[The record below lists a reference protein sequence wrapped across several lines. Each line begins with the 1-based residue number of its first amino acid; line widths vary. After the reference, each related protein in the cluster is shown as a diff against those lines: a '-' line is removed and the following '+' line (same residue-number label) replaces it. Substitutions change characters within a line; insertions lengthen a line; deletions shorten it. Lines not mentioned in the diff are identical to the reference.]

1 MQLRAEQGAPEGLWI
16 RAERQ
21 TARRGRLGRKW
32 EGQTGNLYASTLV
45 RLSPDDP
52 PPATLAFVTGIAVQ
66 RVIRAHISGGCVE
79 LKWPNDVLVD
89 DKKICGMLLEHVGDA
104 IIVGIGVNITNA
116 PEIPGREVTYMHGQG
131 ASPSLNAG
139 ILVAELA
146 DSFATACHD
155 WRAQPL
161 ITLLD
166 NWSANA
172 HKLGTEI
179 IVSQN
184 RNDRISGQFAG
195 LTLDG
200 SLKLRADDGQT
211 HIIHAGDVEIVRD
224 MER

>member
-1 MQLRAEQGAPEGLWI
+1 MQSRAGQGAPEGLWI

-21 TARRGRLGRKW
+21 TAGRGRLGRKW

-45 RLSPDDP
+45 RLNTDDP
-52 PPATLAFVTGIAVQ
+52 PPATLAFVTGIAVH
-66 RVIRAHISGGCVE
+66 RVIRAYVPKGSVE

-89 DKKICGMLLEHVGDA
+89 GKKICGMLLERVGDA

-116 PEIPGREVTYMHGQG
+116 PEIAGREVTYMHRQG
-131 ASPSLNAG
+131 ASTSLNAD
-139 ILVAELA
+139 ILVTELA
-146 DSFATACHD
+146 DSFLAACHE

-161 ITLLD
+161 SMLLD

-172 HKLGTEI
+172 HKIGTEI
-179 IVSQN
+179 TVSQN
-184 RNDRISGQFAG
+184 QNDRISGQFAG
-195 LTLDG
+195 LSQDG
-200 SLKLRADDGQT
+200 SLKLRTDDGQV